1 MIVALILAAGDGS
14 RMGTPKAKIEIANE
28 RLVDRAVSMLKKA
41 GCSDVYV
48 VLGAWI
54 GEVPGAKIIINE
66 NWREG
71 MGSSLRVGLTHIS
84 SMPEVESV
92 IVSLVDLPGLTAVAA
107 AQILLTPGEI
117 VMGTF
122 GAKPGH
128 PVKFSRTHWQ
138 GIIDGAIGDVG
149 AQAYLSTRSDII
161 FVELD
166 RWASGK
172 DIDTHFDLESFL
184 NGHSQG
190 NLGLA

>member
-1 MIVALILAAGDGS
+1 MTVALVLAAGNGS
-14 RMGTPKAKIEIANE
+14 RMGTAKAQIEIAGK
-28 RLVDRAVSMLKKA
+28 RLVDRAVSMLREA

-71 MGSSLRVGLTHIS
+71 MGSSLRTGLTHIS
-84 SMPEVESV
+84 SMPEIESV
-92 IVSLVDLPGLTAVAA
+92 IVSLVDLPGLTATAV
-107 AQILLTPGEI
+107 AQIRSSPGEI

-122 GAKPGH
+122 GGKPGH
-128 PVKFSRTHWQ
+128 PVKFSRAHWG
-138 GIIDGAIGDVG
+138 GIIDSAVGDVG
-149 AQAYLSTRSDII
+149 AQAYLSTRSDIV

-172 DIDTHFDLESFL
+172 DIDTQFDLDSFQL
-184 NGHSQG
+184 FRN
-190 NLGLA
+190 